1 MNATEKVLAPTGLA
15 RQGLSRAWL
24 DELTGL
30 AFVSPWVLGFLAFTL
45 FPMAMS
51 LWLAFTRYDLLTPPR
66 FIGLDNFRQM
76 LTDPR
81 FLKAVSVTV
90 RYALLS
96 VPVKLAAALLVAML
110 LAQKL
115 RGIGLYRVVYY
126 LPSLVGSSVAVAIM
140 WRKIFAR
147 DGLVNAILGL
157 VGIRGPDWL
166 THPSLALYTLAG
178 LSAWQFGS
186 SMVIFLA
193 GLKQIPG
200 EYYEAAAV
208 DGSNRWHMFWRIT
221 LPLLSP
227 VIFFNLVMQ
236 TINAFQVFTQGF
248 LITNGGPMDETL
260 FYSLY
265 LYQKGFRH
273 FDMGYASAMAW
284 VLLVLIAAV
293 TAFIFKSTGRLVY
306 YEADAGEGGQGR

>member
-1 MNATEKVLAPTGLA
+1 MDVGVKVVA
-15 RQGLSRAWL
+15 RAGVVRASRTNLWRN
-24 DELTGL
+24 ELTGL
-30 AFVSPWVLGFLAFTL
+30 AFISPWIGGFLAFTL
-45 FPMAMS
+45 FPMVMS
-51 LWLAFTRYDLLTPPR
+51 LWLAFTQYDLLTPPR
-66 FIGLDNFRQM
+66 FTGLDNFRQM
-76 LTDPR
+76 LADPR
-81 FLKAVSVTV
+81 FIKAVTVTLK
-90 RYALLS
+90 YAVLS
-96 VPVKLAAALLVAML
+96 VPLKLSAALLVAML
-110 LAQKL
+110 LAQKI
-115 RGIGLYRVVYY
+115 RGIGVYRVAYY

-147 DGLVNAILGL
+147 DGLINSVLRLLG
-157 VGIRGPDWL
+157 VQGPDWL
-166 THPSLALYTLAG
+166 AHPSLALYTLAL

-193 GLKQIPG
+193 GLKQIPA

-284 VLLVLIAAV
+284 VLLVMIAVV
-293 TAFIFKSTGRLVY
+293 TGLIFKLTGRLVY
-306 YEADAGEGGQGR
+306 YEAGPETGGGQR

>member
-1 MNATEKVLAPTGLA
+1 MNVSAKAAAPVSA
-15 RQGLSRAWL
+15 VRAYRVRVWR

-30 AFVSPWVLGFLAFTL
+30 AFVAPWVIGFLAFTL

-66 FIGLDNFRQM
+66 FVGLDNFRQM
-76 LTDPR
+76 LEDPR
-81 FLKAVSVTV
+81 FLKAVSVTL
-90 RYALLS
+90 RYAALS
-96 VPVKLAAALLVAML
+96 VPLRLTAALMVAML
-110 LAQKL
+110 LAQKI
-115 RGIGLYRVVYY
+115 RGVGAYRVAYY

-140 WRKIFAR
+140 WRKVFAR
-147 DGLVNAILGL
+147 DGLVNSLLKL
-157 VGIRGPDWL
+157 VGVQGPDWL
-166 THPSLALYTLAG
+166 AHPSLALYTLAL

-186 SMVIFLA
+186 AMVIFLA

-284 VLLVLIAAV
+284 VLLVMIAVV
-293 TAFIFKSTGRLVY
+293 TGFIFKATGRLVY
-306 YEADAGEGGQGR
+306 YEAGPETGGGRR